1 MAEFELSILSR
12 QALKRFDNKKDLID
26 QIYIWETERNKK
38 IVKANWQFT
47 KESARVKLKIFTCH
61 LKCVST
67 LVQKS
72 VFITFTEYPS
82 SSFFKALGFVVV

>member
-47 KESARVKLKIFTCH
+47 KEGARVKLKN
-61 LKCVST
+61 L
-67 LVQKS
+67 
-72 VFITFTEYPS
+72 YPS
-82 SSFFKALGFVVV
+82 L

>member
-1 MAEFELSILSR
+1 MLYTPYSAKKAKQYLDRLNFEFTPAHGSWLNMAEFELSILSR

-47 KESARVKLKIFTCH
+47 KEGARVKLKN
-61 LKCVST
+61 L
-67 LVQKS
+67 
-72 VFITFTEYPS
+72 YPS
-82 SSFFKALGFVVV
+82 L